1 MNNFNDLQK
10 LVENQINTL
19 NFDLEP
25 DNLYKPIEYSLS
37 SGGKRIRPVLAL
49 MAYELY
55 RYDVEEAVKPATG
68 LEVFHNFTLLH
79 DDVMDKSDMRRGKPS
94 VHKKYNLDIA
104 LLSGDAMSILATSL
118 INQAPR
124 NQQKIMQA
132 FTRAALDVCEGQQYD
147 MDFESREFISEDD
160 YLKMISLKT
169 SALLAVSLKTG
180 GLMADAPYQ
189 DIDALYKMGLS
200 LGLGFQLQDDWLD
213 CFGNQAKFGKPI
225 GKDILNQKKTLLWIE
240 AHEKAEETDKKR
252 MQNIIK
258 DTSLNNEKKV
268 DTVLGIYNKL
278 GIPEQTRNTISSCF
292 DEAESY
298 LSKLSVADTKK
309 TILRDFIRYIKN
321 RTY

>member
-79 DDVMDKSDMRRGKPS
+79 DDIMDKSDMRRGKPS

>member
-79 DDVMDKSDMRRGKPS
+79 DDIMDKSDMRRGKPS

-124 NQQKIMQA
+124 NRQKIMQA

-147 MDFESREFISEDD
+147 MDFESREFISEED

-258 DTSLNNEKKV
+258 DTSLNNEEKV

>member
-79 DDVMDKSDMRRGKPS
+79 DDIMDKSDMRRGKPS

-213 CFGNQAKFGKPI
+213 CFGNQEKFGKPI

>member
-79 DDVMDKSDMRRGKPS
+79 DDIMDKSDMRRGKPS

-292 DEAESY
+292 DQAESY